1 MDFIS
6 IPHHL
11 KENKNLYHNNKE
23 QEKQLL
29 AYSMETFLSGRI
41 NPEFNYS
48 ELRNTFLY
56 QLYPHLKKKIV
67 FKDLRISRFGKGTF
81 WYFDIHL

>member
-11 KENKNLYHNNKE
+11 KEKNNLYHNNKQ

-29 AYSMETFLSGRI
+29 AYSREKF
-41 NPEFNYS
+41 
-48 ELRNTFLY
+48 
-56 QLYPHLKKKIV
+56 
-67 FKDLRISRFGKGTF
+67 
-81 WYFDIHL
+81 